1 MVKRISL
8 IAWFIILNLVCLFDA
23 NLNAQ
28 ELRSLSKPL
37 QNKVEEYLELANR
50 YTAAGN
56 NQQAVMYL
64 SKVAFLYWENGLLRE
79 AAELFLKSVPQN
91 EKVGNYND
99 IKAIYSN
106 VGLIYSDLDKID
118 LAQDAFEKSLVVR
131 KKLGNRTE
139 ISSGMIDVGYIY
151 IVQKRHEQSIKIL
164 EEALSIATDLDDAR
178 LISNA
183 CRLLGIAYDA
193 RGMVAKAR
201 DYEAKYLTYKRLFES
216 KTVKEEYEAK
226 VGKTM
231 AETER
236 ERIEKRAKQ
245 LELDLQKLTAAAA
258 QDSLGS
264 VVKATEDSLR
274 NAERLSRQRQ
284 LEIGLLNKEKA
295 IKELALKEKEAV
307 QKNQQLIIYSILG
320 GMLLL
325 IILAVVMLYG
335 YRSKQRANNRLESQ
349 NREIGAQR
357 DHIRKQNENITKS
370 INYAQG
376 IQKALLPSQDTLVGF
391 LEDSFIFFR
400 PRDLVSGDYY
410 WFAPILSGDDYYE
423 PGRGKFAI
431 AAIDCTGHG
440 VPGAFLSMI
449 GYNLLNEIIRAGIH
463 TPSLI
468 LQRLNQDIRRVLR
481 QDETDNRD
489 GMDMTLCVIDF
500 DKNVLEYA
508 GAKNPLL
515 YIKNGEMIRIKGDK
529 EPVGGFHTEQLRTFT
544 NHTIDIDG
552 PTYFYLFS
560 DGYADQFGG
569 PAGIKIMLKS
579 FQDMLFENHQKSME
593 DQKAILRNHLINW
606 IGSDFKQV
614 DDVLVMGFKLG

>member
-8 IAWFIILNLVCLFDA
+8 TACFVFSCFVFLFIGSA
-23 NLNAQ
+23 AAQ

-37 QNKVEEYLELANR
+37 QSKVEEYLEMANR

-56 NQQAVMYL
+56 NQQAVVYL
-64 SKVAFLYWENGLLRE
+64 NKVAFIYWENGLLRE
-79 AAELFLKSVPQN
+79 SAELFLKSVPLN

-118 LAQDAFEKSLVVR
+118 LAQDAFEKSLTVR
-131 KKLGNRTE
+131 KRLGNKTE

-151 IVQKRHEQSIKIL
+151 IVQKRHEAAIKVL

-183 CRLLGIAYDA
+183 CRLLGVAYDS
-193 RGMVAKAR
+193 RGMVAKAKE
-201 DYEAKYLTYKRLFES
+201 YEAKYLTYKRLFES
-216 KTVKEEYEAK
+216 KTVKAEYEEK

-245 LELDLQKLTAAAA
+245 LELDLQKVKSAAA
-258 QDSLGS
+258 QDSLGF

-274 NAERLSRQRQ
+274 NAERLSKQRQ
-284 LEIGLLNKEKA
+284 LEIGLLTKDKA
-295 IKELALKEKEAV
+295 IRELALKEKEAV
-307 QKNQQLIIYSILG
+307 QQNQQLIIYSTLG
-320 GMLLL
+320 GMALL
-325 IILAVVMLYG
+325 IVLALVTLRG
-335 YRSKQRANNRLESQ
+335 YRTKKRANNRLESQ
-349 NREIGAQR
+349 NKEISAQR

-376 IQKALLPSQDTLVGF
+376 IQKALLPPQDTLVGF
-391 LEDSFIFFR
+391 LEESFVYFR

-410 WFAPILSGDDYYE
+410 WFAPILTGDDYYE
-423 PGRGKFAI
+423 PGCGKFAI

-449 GYNLLNEIIRAGIH
+449 GYNLLNEIIRSGIH
-463 TPSLI
+463 TPNLI

-489 GMDMTLCVIDF
+489 GMDMSLCVIDF
-500 DKNVLEYA
+500 DKKVLEYA
-508 GAKNPLL
+508 GAKNPLV
-515 YIKNGEMIRIKGDK
+515 YIKNGEMVRIKGDK
-529 EPVGGFHTEQLRTFT
+529 EPIGGFHTDQLRTFT
-544 NHTIDIDG
+544 NHTIEIDG

-569 PAGIKIMLKS
+569 PDGRKIMLKG
-579 FQDMLFENHQKSME
+579 FQDILFENHQKSMDE
-593 DQKAILRNHLINW
+593 QKTILRNHLINW

>member
-1 MVKRISL
+1 MGDV
-8 IAWFIILNLVCLFDA
+8 
-23 NLNAQ
+23 NAQ
-28 ELRSLSKPL
+28 ELKTLSKPL
-37 QNKVEEYLELANR
+37 QDKVEEYLELANR

-56 NQQAVMYL
+56 NQQAVLYL
-64 SKVAFLYWENGLLRE
+64 NKVAFIYWENGLLRE
-79 AAELFLKSVPQN
+79 SAELFLKSVPLN

-131 KKLGNRTE
+131 KKLGSKTE

-151 IVQKRHEQSIKIL
+151 IVQKRYEPAIKVL
-164 EEALSIATDLDDAR
+164 EDALSIATDLDDAR

-183 CRLLGIAYDA
+183 CRLLGVAYDA
-193 RGMVAKAR
+193 RGMVAKAKE
-201 DYEAKYLTYKRLFES
+201 YEAKYLTYKRLFES
-216 KTVKEEYEAK
+216 KTVKAEYEEK

-245 LELDLQKLTAAAA
+245 LELDLQKLKSEAA
-258 QDSLGS
+258 QDSLGT

-274 NAERLSRQRQ
+274 NAERLSRLNQ
-284 LEIGLLNKEKA
+284 LEISSLNKEKA
-295 IKELALKEKEAV
+295 IKELELKEKEVV
-307 QKNQQLIIYSILG
+307 QQNQKLIIYSFLG
-320 GMLLL
+320 GIVLLAV
-325 IILAVVMLYG
+325 LAVVMLRG
-335 YRSKQRANNRLESQ
+335 YRTKQRANNRLESQ
-349 NREIGAQR
+349 NKEISAQR

-376 IQKALLPSQDTLVGF
+376 IQKALLPPQDTLVGF
-391 LEDSFIFFR
+391 LEESFVFFR

-410 WFAPILSGDDYYE
+410 WFAPILTGEDYYE
-423 PGRGKFAI
+423 PGCGKFAI

-449 GYNLLNEIIRAGIH
+449 GYNLLNEIIRSGIH
-463 TPSLI
+463 TPNLI
-468 LQRLNQDIRRVLR
+468 LQRLNQEIRRVLR

-489 GMDMTLCVIDF
+489 GMDMSLCVIDF
-500 DKNVLEYA
+500 DKKVLEYA
-508 GAKNPLL
+508 GAKNPLI
-515 YIKNGEMIRIKGDK
+515 YIKNGEMVRIKGDK

-544 NHTIDIDG
+544 NHTIEIDG
-552 PTYFYLFS
+552 PAYFYIFS

-569 PAGIKIMLKS
+569 PDGRKIMLKG
-579 FQDMLFENHQKSME
+579 FQDMLFDNHEKSME
-593 DQKAILRNHLINW
+593 EQKTILRNHLINW
-606 IGSDFKQV
+606 IGSDYKQI

>member
-1 MVKRISL
+1 MIKRL
-8 IAWFIILNLVCLFDA
+8 TLTACFIFSYILLLFMGDV
-23 NLNAQ
+23 NAQ
-28 ELRSLSKPL
+28 ELKTLSKPL
-37 QNKVEEYLELANR
+37 QDKVEEYLELANR

-56 NQQAVMYL
+56 NQQAVLYL
-64 SKVAFLYWENGLLRE
+64 NKVAFIYWENGLLRE
-79 AAELFLKSVPQN
+79 SAELFLKSVPLN

-131 KKLGNRTE
+131 KKLGSKTE

-151 IVQKRHEQSIKIL
+151 IVQKRYEPAIKVL
-164 EEALSIATDLDDAR
+164 EDALSIATDLDDAR

-183 CRLLGIAYDA
+183 CRLLGVAYDA
-193 RGMVAKAR
+193 RGMVAKAKE
-201 DYEAKYLTYKRLFES
+201 YEAKYLTYKRLFES
-216 KTVKEEYEAK
+216 KTVKAEYEEK

-245 LELDLQKLTAAAA
+245 LELDLQKLKSEAA
-258 QDSLGS
+258 QDSLGT

-274 NAERLSRQRQ
+274 NAERLSRLNQ
-284 LEIGLLNKEKA
+284 LEISSLNKEKA
-295 IKELALKEKEAV
+295 IKELELKEKEVV
-307 QKNQQLIIYSILG
+307 QQNQKLIIYSFLG
-320 GMLLL
+320 GIVLLAV
-325 IILAVVMLYG
+325 LAVVMLRG
-335 YRSKQRANNRLESQ
+335 YRTKQRANNRLESQ
-349 NREIGAQR
+349 NKEISAQR

-376 IQKALLPSQDTLVGF
+376 IQKALLPPQDTLVGF
-391 LEDSFIFFR
+391 LEESFVFFR

-410 WFAPILSGDDYYE
+410 WFAPILTGEDYYE
-423 PGRGKFAI
+423 PGCGKFAI

-449 GYNLLNEIIRAGIH
+449 GYNLLNEIIRSGIH
-463 TPSLI
+463 TPNLI
-468 LQRLNQDIRRVLR
+468 LQRLNQEIRRVLR

-489 GMDMTLCVIDF
+489 GMDMSLCVIDF
-500 DKNVLEYA
+500 DKKVLEYA
-508 GAKNPLL
+508 GAKNPLI
-515 YIKNGEMIRIKGDK
+515 YIKNGEMVRIKGDK

-544 NHTIDIDG
+544 NHTIEIDG
-552 PTYFYLFS
+552 PAYFYIFS

-569 PAGIKIMLKS
+569 PDGRKIMLKG
-579 FQDMLFENHQKSME
+579 FQDMLFDNHEKSME
-593 DQKAILRNHLINW
+593 EQKTILRNHLINW
-606 IGSDFKQV
+606 IGSDYKQI

>member
-8 IAWFIILNLVCLFDA
+8 TACFVFSCFVFLFIGSA
-23 NLNAQ
+23 SAQ
-28 ELRSLSKPL
+28 ELKSLSKPL
-37 QNKVEEYLELANR
+37 QSKVEEYLEMANR

-56 NQQAVMYL
+56 NQQAVLYL
-64 SKVAFLYWENGLLRE
+64 NKVAFIYWENGLLRE
-79 AAELFLKSVPQN
+79 SAELFLKSVPLN

-118 LAQDAFEKSLVVR
+118 LAQDAFEKSLTVR
-131 KKLGNRTE
+131 KRLGNKTE

-151 IVQKRHEQSIKIL
+151 IVQKRHEAAIKVL

-183 CRLLGIAYDA
+183 CRLLGVAYDS
-193 RGMVAKAR
+193 RGMVAKAKE
-201 DYEAKYLTYKRLFES
+201 YEAKYLTYKRLFES
-216 KTVKEEYEAK
+216 KTVKAEYEEK

-245 LELDLQKLTAAAA
+245 LELDLQKVKSAAA
-258 QDSLGS
+258 QDSLGF

-274 NAERLSRQRQ
+274 NAERLSKQRQ
-284 LEIGLLNKEKA
+284 LEIGLLTKDKA
-295 IKELALKEKEAV
+295 IRELALKEKEAV
-307 QKNQQLIIYSILG
+307 QQNQQLIIYSTLG
-320 GMLLL
+320 GMALL
-325 IILAVVMLYG
+325 IVLALVTLRG
-335 YRSKQRANNRLESQ
+335 YRTKKRANNRLESQ
-349 NREIGAQR
+349 NKEISAQR

-376 IQKALLPSQDTLVGF
+376 IQKALLPPQDTLVGF
-391 LEDSFIFFR
+391 LEESFVYFR

-410 WFAPILSGDDYYE
+410 WFAPILTGDDYYE
-423 PGRGKFAI
+423 PGCGKFAI

-449 GYNLLNEIIRAGIH
+449 GYNLLNEIIRSGIH
-463 TPSLI
+463 TPNLI

-489 GMDMTLCVIDF
+489 GMDMSLCVIDF
-500 DKNVLEYA
+500 DKKVLEYA
-508 GAKNPLL
+508 GAKNPLV
-515 YIKNGEMIRIKGDK
+515 YIKNGEMVRIKGDK
-529 EPVGGFHTEQLRTFT
+529 EPIGGFHTDQLRTFT
-544 NHTIDIDG
+544 NHTIEIDG

-569 PAGIKIMLKS
+569 PDGRKIMLKG
-579 FQDMLFENHQKSME
+579 FQDILFENHQKSMDE
-593 DQKAILRNHLINW
+593 QKTILRNHLINW